1 MQGDPEGPGE
11 VYPEGAPPGAAYGP
25 EGEVRMRGDGNG
37 NGGRSGGN
45 GRQGGGPGQSGTG
58 QSGRFGNANSRSGA
72 GPNSNA
78 SREGRWSNELDA
90 IFERAP
96 KEVAAV
102 NKDDERNFFDERAEI
117 KPHSLTCPNCNQAA
131 DYALTWLVRRKR
143 DRPNGYADGAAL
155 ARFEKA
161 RSYMVRRDDQ
171 VACTNV
177 RCRKRFEIAGVQTV
191 AFLQD
196 AADGSVEDRAARI
209 RAAFTGRSRGKP
221 ASPGSGGSQEEPGW

>member
-1 MQGDPEGPGE
+1 
-11 VYPEGAPPGAAYGP
+11 
-25 EGEVRMRGDGNG
+25 MRGDWNGGGRNAGNG
-37 NGGRSGGN
+37 SRPGGGPRTGAGGN
-45 GRQGGGPGQSGTG
+45 TGAGTGARGQGGG
-58 QSGRFGNANSRSGA
+58 
-72 GPNSNA
+72 A

-102 NKDDERNFFDERAEI
+102 NKDDERNFFEERTEV
-117 KPHSLTCPNCNQAA
+117 KPHTLTCPNCNVAA
-131 DYALTWLVRRKR
+131 DYALTWLVRNKR
-143 DRPNGYADGAAL
+143 ERPTGYSDEATL

-177 RCRKRFEIAGVQTV
+177 RCRKRFDVAGVQTV

-196 AADGSVEDRAARI
+196 AAYGSVEDRAARI
-209 RAAFTGRSRGKP
+209 RAAFTGRSRG
-221 ASPGSGGSQEEPGW
+221 